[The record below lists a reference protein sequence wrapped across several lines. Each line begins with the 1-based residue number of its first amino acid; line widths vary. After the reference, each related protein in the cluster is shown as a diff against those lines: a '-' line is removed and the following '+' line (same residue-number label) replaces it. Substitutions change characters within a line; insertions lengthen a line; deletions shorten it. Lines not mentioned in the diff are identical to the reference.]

1 MHAFDDYQVKV
12 KMVTADDESV
22 TDIILEGDE
31 EELDRFSKELDLMEK
46 GKIKVKG
53 ILEG

>member
-1 MHAFDDYQVKV
+1 M

-31 EELDRFSKELDLMEK
+31 EELERFSKELSMTEK

-53 ILEG
+53 ILES